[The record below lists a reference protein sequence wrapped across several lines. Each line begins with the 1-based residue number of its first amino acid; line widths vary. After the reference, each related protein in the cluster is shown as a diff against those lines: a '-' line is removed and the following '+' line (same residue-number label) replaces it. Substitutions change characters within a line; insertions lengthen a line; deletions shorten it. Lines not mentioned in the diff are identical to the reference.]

1 MTLNVSA
8 AEDSL
13 EAPRVEFVDELKGL
27 AILFMVFIHAAATW
41 QPNNVS
47 STSPIGIISGGIGGL
62 AAPLFVTLFGWGVS
76 RSTLGVRKIIIRA
89 FILFMAQIILNITA
103 NHLFELSTP
112 GVLTLFSLLYITA
125 PAWGKVKNFDLVMQ
139 LCILIS
145 IASLC
150 ILIPQGPLEWD
161 SRVQTLSPI
170 QFLEHL
176 LLTGLYPL
184 FPWIFFAILG
194 AVLASSWNNKQLLI
208 VLFILSLPALIL
220 SINQQ
225 EVWAIATDPTGQAIM
240 TFFPANH
247 WFLFNS
253 SFGVVLL
260 WYVFEN
266 IKFDIN
272 SLSRLGKLSLSVYL
286 VHFLPL
292 NVAKDFEDNI
302 QYGNGTI
309 FSVILVYT
317 IIWIFIATIWRK
329 YAHQYTLENFIRK
342 ISS

>member
-1 MTLNVSA
+1 MTLNVPE

-13 EAPRVEFVDELKGL
+13 ENPRVEFVDELKGL

-62 AAPLFVTLFGWGVS
+62 AAPLFVTIFGWGVS

-89 FILFMAQIILNITA
+89 LILFMAQIILNLTA
-103 NHLFELSTP
+103 NHLFELFTP

-125 PAWGKVKNFDLVMQ
+125 PAWVKVKNFDLVMQ

-150 ILIPQGPLEWD
+150 ILIPQGSFEWD
-161 SRVQTLSPI
+161 SRVQTLSSI
-170 QFLEHL
+170 QMLEHL

-194 AVLASSWNNKQLLI
+194 AALSSSWNNKQLLM
-208 VLFILSLPALIL
+208 VLFFLSLPALIL
-220 SINQQ
+220 SITQQ
-225 EVWAIATDPTGQAIM
+225 QVWAIATDPTGQAVM

-253 SFGVVLL
+253 GFGVVLL
-260 WYVFEN
+260 WYIFEN
-266 IKFDIN
+266 LELDFN
-272 SLSRLGKLSLSVYL
+272 ALSRLGKLSLSVYL

-292 NVAKDFEDNI
+292 NLAKDFEDHS
-302 QYGNGTI
+302 QYGNATI
-309 FSVILVYT
+309 FSIILVYT
-317 IIWIFIATIWRK
+317 LIWVFVATIWRK
-329 YAHQYTLENFIRK
+329 YAYQYTLENLIRK

>member
-1 MTLNVSA
+1 MTLNVSE

-13 EAPRVEFVDELKGL
+13 ETPRVEFVDELKGL

-47 STSPIGIISGGIGGL
+47 STSLIGMISGGIGGL

-89 FILFMAQIILNITA
+89 FILFIAQIILNITA
-103 NHLFELSTP
+103 NHLFEFFTP

-125 PAWGKVKNFDLVMQ
+125 PAWIKVKNFDLVMQ

-145 IASLC
+145 IATLC
-150 ILIPQGPLEWD
+150 ILIPQGPLDWD
-161 SRVQTLSPI
+161 SRVETLSSI
-170 QFLEHL
+170 QFLQHL
-176 LLTGLYPL
+176 ILTGLYPL

-208 VLFILSLPALIL
+208 VLFFLSLPALIL

-253 SFGVVLL
+253 GFGVVLL
-260 WYVFEN
+260 WYVFESF
-266 IKFDIN
+266 KFDIN

-292 NVAKDFEDNI
+292 NVAKDLEDHS
-302 QYGNGTI
+302 QYGNGII
-309 FSVILVYT
+309 FSIILVYT

-329 YAHQYTLENFIRK
+329 YAYQYTLENLIRR
-342 ISS
+342 ISN

>member
-1 MTLNVSA
+1 MTLNVSE
-8 AEDSL
+8 AEDAL

-47 STSPIGIISGGIGGL
+47 SISPIGIISGGIGGL

-103 NHLFELSTP
+103 NHLFELFTP

-125 PAWGKVKNFDLVMQ
+125 PAWIKIKNFDLVMQ
-139 LCILIS
+139 ICILIS

-150 ILIPQGPLEWD
+150 ILIPQGSLEWD
-161 SRVQTLSPI
+161 SRVQTLTFI

-194 AVLASSWNNKQLLI
+194 AVLASSWNNMQLLI
-208 VLFILSLPALIL
+208 VLFFLSLPALIL
-220 SINQQ
+220 SITQQ
-225 EVWAIATDPTGQAIM
+225 QVWAIATDPTGQAIM

-247 WFLFNS
+247 WFLFNA

-260 WYVFEN
+260 WYVFES

-272 SLSRLGKLSLSVYL
+272 SLSSLGKLSLSVYL

-292 NVAKDFEDNI
+292 NVAKDFEESI
-302 QYGNGTI
+302 QYGNGII
-309 FSVILVYT
+309 FSIILVYT
-317 IIWIFIATIWRK
+317 IIWIFIAAIWRK
-329 YAHQYTLENFIRK
+329 YAYQYTLENLIRR
-342 ISS
+342 ISN

>member
-1 MTLNVSA
+1 MTLNVSE

-13 EAPRVEFVDELKGL
+13 ETPRVEFVDELKGL

-47 STSPIGIISGGIGGL
+47 STSLIGMISGGIGGL

-76 RSTLGVRKIIIRA
+76 RSTLSVRKIIIRA
-89 FILFMAQIILNITA
+89 FILFITQIILNITA
-103 NHLFELSTP
+103 NHLFEFFTP

-125 PAWGKVKNFDLVMQ
+125 PAWVKVKNFDLVMQ

-145 IASLC
+145 IATLC
-150 ILIPQGPLEWD
+150 ILIPQGSLEWGP
-161 SRVQTLSPI
+161 RVQTLSFI
-170 QFLEHL
+170 QFLQHL
-176 LLTGLYPL
+176 ILTGLYPL

-208 VLFILSLPALIL
+208 VLFFLSLPALIL
-220 SINQQ
+220 SITQQ
-225 EVWAIATDPTGQAIM
+225 QVWAIATDPTGQAVM

-260 WYVFEN
+260 WYAFES

-272 SLSRLGKLSLSVYL
+272 SLSRLGKLSLTVYL

-292 NVAKDFEDNI
+292 NVAKDFEDHS
-302 QYGNGTI
+302 QYGNGII
-309 FSVILVYT
+309 FLIILVYT
-317 IIWIFIATIWRK
+317 IIWIFIATIWQK
-329 YAHQYTLENFIRK
+329 YAYQYTLENLIRR
-342 ISS
+342 ISN